1 MKIRIRPVGEIDLAS
16 ESVDC
21 LVIETQEDGDAGM
34 LAESVDRA
42 SGGLLSRLGSDKEF
56 TGKCGQALMLHG
68 VHGVAARRILLA
80 GVGKAGSNPNNYMK
94 AAKSAAKAVAASR
107 ATTVSW
113 APLGDAESVALL
125 ARALRDADYRF
136 DKYRKPDED
145 APPSREIQIYV
156 SDVPATGHVL
166 EQALAIANGTAVA
179 RDLGNMP
186 PNECTPVF
194 LGNYAQELG
203 HELGLEVEVMGP
215 VEIEAAGLN
224 AFLAVARGSTQE
236 PRLIAIRYNGAEAD
250 KAPVALVGK
259 GVTFD
264 SGGISIKPG
273 EAMDEMKYDMCGA
286 AAVLGVL
293 RAAAELR
300 LPLNLVGVVVACEN
314 MPSGGALRPG
324 DIVRS
329 LSGKT
334 IEVLNTD
341 AEGRL
346 ILCDALTW
354 TQRRYGPRLTIDIA
368 TLTGA
373 CVVALGNVHSGLY
386 TNDDAVGDAL
396 MAAGRKAN
404 DSTWRMPL
412 DDEYKEQLKSNIA
425 DLTNLGGR
433 GGGSV
438 TAACFLQQFV
448 QGAWAHLDIAGTAWK
463 SGAERGSTGRPVPLL
478 TQFLIDHVAST
489 QGAESQS

>member
-1 MKIRIRPVGEIDLAS
+1 MNMQVRPVAGIDLAS
-16 ESVDC
+16 GNVDC
-21 LVIETQEDGDAGM
+21 LVIEIQEDGDPGM
-34 LAESVDRA
+34 LAERVDRA

-56 TGKCGQALMLHG
+56 TGKCGQTLMLHG

-80 GVGKAGSNPNNYMK
+80 GIGKADSNPRNYMK
-94 AAKSAAKAVAASR
+94 AARSAAKAVAASR

-113 APLGDAESVALL
+113 APLGDAECVALL

-156 SDVPATGHVL
+156 SDVSVAGPVL
-166 EQALAIANGTAVA
+166 EQALAIANGAAVA

-186 PNECTPVF
+186 PNECTPEF
-194 LGNYAQELG
+194 LGHYAQELG
-203 HELGLEVEVMGP
+203 SELGLEVEVMGP
-215 VEIEAAGLN
+215 VEIKAAGLN
-224 AFLAVARGSTQE
+224 AFLAVARGSTEE

-314 MPSGGALRPG
+314 MPSGNALKPG

-396 MAAGRKAN
+396 MAAGRTTN
-404 DSTWRMPL
+404 DSAWRMPL
-412 DDEYKEQLKSNIA
+412 DDEYREQLKSNFA

-438 TAACFLQQFV
+438 TAACFLQEFV

-463 SGAERGSTGRPVPLL
+463 SGAEKGSTGRPVPLL

-489 QGAESQS
+489 QGAELRS